1 MYEGL
6 AGEYVM
12 SWELH
17 RRQVGVAHPRV
28 WHQQELARL
37 DAQSRR
43 ATGWPSLPVRLRQRV
58 ARACSVVGTRL
69 VTALAQMPAAHDGS
83 IE

>member
-17 RRQVGVAHPRV
+17 RRQVELAHPRM

-37 DAQSRR
+37 DAQASRSVGR
-43 ATGWPSLPVRLRQRV
+43 PSLPVRLRQRV
-58 ARACSVVGTRL
+58 ARACSVVGTR
-69 VTALAQMPAAHDGS
+69 VFTALAQMPPAHDGS
-83 IE
+83 VQ